1 MPKLFFNSSVLINS
15 LRSLDLFCIA
25 RSTGFAKRRPRKI
38 TPLGFASSA
47 CLLSV
52 LSHCSLSSWASLCG
66 VLRKSTLSKQAL
78 AKRCT
83 SQAVAFLHQVLQQL
97 LAKSWKSKSLPGN
110 SFASFSRVLI
120 QDSTSIALPPKLLKD
135 FPGPG
140 NITGQRFA
148 TLKIQ
153 SIYDLKAEEF
163 VKFEITPFVVN
174 DQKASKLIFESAA
187 PTDLV
192 IRDLGYSVLA
202 DFERMDELKMFYL
215 SRLQSTITVLDP
227 KTSRPIKLLKL
238 LRNAGNCDMDV
249 LIGSTQKVPARLVA
263 RRLPPEVAAA
273 RRRKARA
280 NRDYRIKHSSE
291 YMELLGW
298 AIFIT
303 NVSRKTWTPRQ
314 VCEVYAIRWRI
325 ETWFKAWKS
334 HFNFC
339 EITAGSAEQ
348 IRLLFYGRLLWISI
362 FQIVVRQC
370 RFAEEEVSLLKL
382 ARWSKDFCLSMFCNL
397 AGNLNER
404 QLQRILLYNCRYE
417 KRRKRTNFLQQLRS
431 LS

>member
-1 MPKLFFNSSVLINS
+1 MPKPHFNSSVLIHS
-15 LRSLDLFCIA
+15 LRSLDLSRIA
-25 RSTGFAKRRPRKI
+25 RSCGFAKRRPRKI

-66 VLRKSTLSKQAL
+66 ILRKTTLSKQAL

-83 SQAVAFLHQVLQQL
+83 PQAVAFLNQVLQRL
-97 LAKSWKSKSLPGN
+97 LAKSWNSTTLPGN
-110 SFASFSRVLI
+110 AFASFSRVLI
-120 QDSTSIALPPKLLKD
+120 QDSTSIALPAKLFKD

-140 NITGQRFA
+140 NMTGQRFA

-202 DFERMDELKMFYL
+202 DFERLGEQKMFYL
-215 SRLQSTITVLDP
+215 SRLQSTISVLNP
-227 KTSRPIKLLKL
+227 TTSRPINLLKL
-238 LRNAGNCDMDV
+238 LRNAGDCDIDFH
-249 LIGSTQKVPARLVA
+249 IGSTWKVPARLIA
-263 RRLPPEVAAA
+263 CRLHPEVAAA

-280 NRDYRIKHSSE
+280 NRDYRLKHSAE

-303 NVSRKTWTPRQ
+303 NVSRQTWAPRQ
-314 VCEVYAIRWRI
+314 VCEVYGIRWRI

-370 RFAEEEVSLLKL
+370 RFANEDVSLLKL

-397 AGNLNER
+397 TESLNDR
-404 QLQRILLYNCRYE
+404 QFQQLLLYNCRYE
-417 KRRKRTNFLQQLRS
+417 KRRKRSNFLQQVRRLG
-431 LS
+431 